1 MNNICSFGP
10 SIIKK
15 FVAELEKKKK
25 VKEDMIEMY

>member
-15 FVAELEKKKK
+15 FVAELEKK